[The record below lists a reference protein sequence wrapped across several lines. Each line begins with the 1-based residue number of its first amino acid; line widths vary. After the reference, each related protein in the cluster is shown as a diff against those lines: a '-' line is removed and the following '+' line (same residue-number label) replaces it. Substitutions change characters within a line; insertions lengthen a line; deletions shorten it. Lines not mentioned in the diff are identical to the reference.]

1 MSELSNVN
9 QKDLSENGTPV
20 DIGGQLFAHRSVM
33 LEPCMEALAIKP
45 DGIYVDGTAG
55 GGGHSYEIARRL
67 TEGRLIAI
75 DQDEAA
81 IKAAS
86 SKLAPLGERA
96 TVVRNNFCHVADV
109 LDTLGIEKIDGILLD
124 LGVSSY
130 QLDTP
135 ERGFSYMADAP
146 LDMRMDMR
154 SEKNAYHVVNTY
166 SEADLRRILFDY
178 GEERFAPRIAARIA
192 EARRDKPIETT
203 GELTAL
209 IKSAIPAAARDG
221 GHHPAKRS
229 FQAIR
234 IEVNSELDVIR
245 PALEAAM
252 RRLRKGGRM
261 AVITFHSLEDR
272 IVKQTFA
279 DMASGCTCPKGLP
292 VCVCGKKPSVK
303 IISRKPILPDAE
315 ELEFNPRSRS
325 AKLRVAEKL

>member
-1 MSELSNVN
+1 MKFVARLKKADFNMSQNFS
-9 QKDLSENGTPV
+9 
-20 DIGGQLFAHRSVM
+20 HRSVL
-33 LEPCMEALAIKP
+33 LEECIRSLAIRP

-67 TEGRLIAI
+67 TTGRLIAI

-86 SKLAPLGERA
+86 AKLSPLGDRA

-109 LDTLGIEKIDGILLD
+109 LDTLGIDKIDGILLD

-146 LDMRMDMR
+146 LYMRMDMR
-154 SEKNAYHVVNTY
+154 AEKNAYHVVNTY
-166 SEADLRRILFDY
+166 SEHDLRRILFDY
-178 GEERFAPRIAARIA
+178 GEERFAGRIASRIV
-192 EARRDKPIETT
+192 EARADRPIETT

-209 IKSAIPAAARDG
+209 IKSAIPAAAREG

-245 PALEAAM
+245 PALEAAVN
-252 RRLRKGGRM
+252 RLEKGGRM

-292 VCVCGKKPSVK
+292 VCVCGKKPLVK
-303 IISRKPILPDAE
+303 VISRKPILPDAE
-315 ELEFNPRSRS
+315 ELELNPRSRS
-325 AKLRVAEKL
+325 AKLRVAEKLD

>member
-1 MSELSNVN
+1 MSERVFP
-9 QKDLSENGTPV
+9 DLSVNGTPV
-20 DIGGQLFAHRSVM
+20 DIGGQTFAHRSVL
-33 LEPCMEALAIKP
+33 LEPCMDALAIRP

-55 GGGHSYEIARRL
+55 GGGHSFEIARRL
-67 TEGRLIAI
+67 TTGRLIAI

-86 SKLAPLGERA
+86 AKLAPLGERA
-96 TVVRNNFCHVADV
+96 QVVRNNFCHVADV
-109 LDTLGIEKIDGILLD
+109 LDTLGIDKIDGILLD

-154 SEKNAYHVVNTY
+154 AEKNAYHVVNTY
-166 SEADLRRILFDY
+166 SEHDLRRILFDY
-178 GEERFAPRIAARIA
+178 GEERFAGRIASRIVQARA
-192 EARRDKPIETT
+192 DKPIETT

-209 IKSAIPAAARDG
+209 IKAAIPAAARDG

-252 RRLRKGGRM
+252 KRLSKGGRM

-292 VCVCGKKPSVK
+292 VCVCGKVPQVK
-303 IISRKPILPDAE
+303 VISRKPILPDEE
-315 ELEFNPRSRS
+315 ELENNPRSRS

>member
-1 MSELSNVN
+1 MS
-9 QKDLSENGTPV
+9 QHDTPDLSVNGTPV
-20 DIGGQLFAHRSVM
+20 DIGGQIFAHRSVM

-55 GGGHSYEIARRL
+55 GGGHSFEIARRL
-67 TEGRLIAI
+67 TTGRLIAI

-86 SKLAPLGERA
+86 AKLAPLGERA
-96 TVVRNNFCHVADV
+96 QVVRNNFCHVADV
-109 LDTLGIEKIDGILLD
+109 LDTLGIDKIDGILLD

-154 SEKNAYHVVNTY
+154 AEKNAYHVVNTY
-166 SEADLRRILFDY
+166 SEHDLRRILFDY
-178 GEERFAPRIAARIA
+178 GEERFAGRIASRIV
-192 EARRDKPIETT
+192 EARAQHPIETT

-229 FQAIR
+229 VQAIR

-245 PALEAAM
+245 PALEAAAQ
-252 RRLRKGGRM
+252 RLRKGGRM

-292 VCVCGKKPSVK
+292 VCVCGKKPLVK
-303 IISRKPILPDAE
+303 VISRKPILPDAE
-315 ELEFNPRSRS
+315 ELETNPRSRS
-325 AKLRVAEKL
+325 AKLRVAEKVD